1 MSFHSWLQNLRP
13 ALALHGGQRQHG
25 RRGLLRAA
33 THRLSVEALEDRLTP
48 SFSSAGLYNIDDFNA
63 MAPNFT
69 WSYPQGPG
77 LTADFNGDG
86 KLDLVSVAWPLGQA
100 DAIGSLFLARGDG
113 TFDLE
118 ESWDLGDSVEMF
130 GVGDFN
136 GDGRPDLAI
145 KLQDVSVAGDGL
157 VGVSLNNG
165 DFPGSPAVPA
175 SSFAVSGFPSPTSAG
190 QAATFT
196 VTALDSS
203 GNVLT
208 GCNGTVHFTSSD
220 PNAGLPADYTFRGAD
235 YGVHTFIATLKTE
248 GPQSITVTQGDATG
262 TQADITV
269 AAPTAGSLAVA
280 GFPSP
285 TIAGQAGS
293 FTVTALDTLGN
304 VATGYTGTVH
314 FSSNDLPAVLPTD
327 YTFTAADNGTHSFSA
342 TLYTAN
348 AGYRTIYVSDA
359 TTGIGG
365 VDNPITVNAAAAST
379 MSVAGFPSITTAGVA
394 GRLTVTLKDPYGNI
408 AGGYR
413 GTVHFTS
420 SDAKAVLPANYT
432 FTAADAGVHT
442 FSALL
447 KTAGVQSVTARDTVT
462 AGLTNTDGGITV
474 NAARASQFFIAVPPS
489 VTVGVAFS
497 LTITV
502 EDAYGNV
509 VAGYTGTV
517 HFTSSDGQAKLPPNY
532 TFTAAAKGVHTF
544 TGLILQKTGKQT
556 ITVADVF
563 LSFSASVDV
572 LSKKK

>member
-1 MSFHSWLQNLRP
+1 MSFHSWLQNLRS
-13 ALALHGGQRQHG
+13 ALSSARGQRRPR
-25 RRGLLRAA
+25 RRGSLRAPSQ
-33 THRLSVEALEDRLTP
+33 RPNVEALEDRLTP
-48 SFSSAGLYNIDDFNA
+48 SFSWGGNYTSDEFYGFYSTV
-63 MAPNFT
+63 PGFT
-69 WSYPQGPG
+69 TGYTEV
-77 LTADFNGDG
+77 TADFNGDG
-86 KLDLVSVAWPLGQA
+86 TLDLFSLSSQLGNVLL
-100 DAIGSLFLARGDG
+100 GRGDG
-113 TFDLE
+113 TFILE
-118 ESWDLGDSVEMF
+118 ESWPASDLSMI

-136 GDGRPDLAI
+136 GDGRPDLA
-145 KLQDVSVAGDGL
+145 LLSQDIYVTGDGTATVL
-157 VGVSLNNG
+157 LNNG
-165 DFPGSPAVPA
+165 DFPGSPAIPA
-175 SSFAVSGFPSPTSAG
+175 SSFTVSGFPSPTSAG

-196 VTALDSS
+196 VTALDSN

-235 YGVHTFIATLKTE
+235 YGVHTFSATLKTE

-269 AAPTAGSLAVA
+269 NPPTAGSLTLS

-304 VATGYTGTVH
+304 VMTGYTGTVH

-327 YTFTAADNGTHSFSA
+327 YTFTAADNGTHTFSA

-348 AGYRTIYVSDA
+348 AGYRTIYVNDA

-365 VDNPITVNAAAAST
+365 VDDPITVNAAAAST
-379 MSVAGFPSITTAGVA
+379 MVVAGFPSMTTAGIA
-394 GRLTVTLKDPYGNI
+394 GSFTVTLKDPYGNR
-408 AGGYR
+408 ATGYS
-413 GTVHFTS
+413 GAVHFTS
-420 SDAKAVLPANYT
+420 SDGKAILPANYT
-432 FTAADAGVHT
+432 FTAADQGVHT
-442 FSALL
+442 FSAIL
-447 KTAGVQSVTARDTVT
+447 KTAGTQSISARDT
-462 AGLTNTDGGITV
+462 LTGSLTSTEGGILV
-474 NAARASQFFIAVPPS
+474 NAARASQFIIAAPPS

-497 LTITV
+497 LTVTV

-509 VAGYTGTV
+509 VTGFTGTI
-517 HFTSSDGQAKLPPNY
+517 HFTSTDPQAKLPANY
-532 TFTAAAKGVHTF
+532 TFTAADKGVHTF

-556 ITVADVF
+556 ITVADAF